1 MSFGCSSETKTRTCM
16 ATTNDSDLHDQLV
29 KDADNRVAEL
39 WRFLGREPIVDATP
53 ELTELRR
60 EAFNLAARQLE
71 DAAGALANERNEI
84 DICLIIAVERM
95 ACAAVLLNRIKQ
107 SLARGNDGGELSC
120 AIKDLQF

>member
-1 MSFGCSSETKTRTCM
+1 M